1 MFLGNIY
8 GKLGTYL
15 VIVDSHFYKGNVM
28 KRKDLLA
35 SLETLGVV
43 MGITE
48 KEYLAS
54 YWMLHEFIIQNTKEE
69 EKIPSLL
76 KGVENDT

>member
-1 MFLGNIY
+1 
-8 GKLGTYL
+8 
-15 VIVDSHFYKGNVM
+15 M